1 MSRRTDDAP
10 HMAPYGRHVLICTGA
25 YCDPD
30 GQAAPIYR
38 RLAEKLGD
46 LGDYMNPIRVKRG
59 VTPCLGVCL
68 GGPILVVYPEG
79 IWYHHVDEEA
89 LDRIVEEHLVHNR
102 PVEDLIFH
110 RLGDNPNLPKSS
122 SLSE

>member
-1 MSRRTDDAP
+1 MSQPSNDAP
-10 HMAPYGRHVLICTGA
+10 HMTSYGRHVLICTGS
-25 YCDPD
+25 YCDPK
-30 GQAAPIYR
+30 GEAARLYR
-38 RLAEKLGD
+38 QLARKLGD
-46 LGDYMNPIRVKRG
+46 LGGYMNPARVKRG
-59 VTPCLGVCL
+59 LTPCLGVCI

-110 RLGDNPNLPKSS
+110 RLADNPAMNND
-122 SLSE
+122 